1 MKRCGKRNLVFL
13 LLAIG
18 LIVSVVAMAEQTG
31 KYSARELQQFTVEK
45 FKTIYP
51 KSSLIGAGKLVVSP
65 VGPMNDIISY
75 RSGPELSEVLL
86 KAWNMEGENVRVE
99 TFVYQRPLGTVIILP
114 QKMETGKTYYLH
126 YLVGPIFNPED
137 GLLKPL
143 VLYHKNISY
152 LIPETKR
159 EELVIPKNP
168 GVKLEKIVAKLA
180 IPEDKI
186 YVHYDRIQIRELWDK
201 DTDYLYETVGNEYKD
216 AYAKFVNQQAG
227 RTVMA
232 PLGSGKSL
240 SFEQYYAD
248 NGMKRFL
255 EWLPTTMEGL
265 TKNGPMVTMTKPY
278 LELVDKAKS
287 IDELGK
293 LFLDIATAGIGKLF
307 QFTTIKELAE
317 SVMETIETTKDSV
330 EAIEQINKSWE
341 ILAGEHK
348 ENATAYS
355 DLVIGC
361 YNENDYDVISV
372 IWADDTPWLGEM
384 AIRND
389 KNNILI
395 SIPITVEKEIAEGEL
410 IGSYLAVE
418 YKKGMG
424 KAERQSQYFP
434 WEKGKVEKIGEEMAK
449 KWKEE
454 EKRIWQVTVKTEPEG
469 IEGFPKK
476 IEVEEGEE
484 IEIAAPSVTGMEF
497 ARWDI
502 DGTVSARENPLKR
515 EVRKNTVIIA
525 VYEKTEEKYPAAG
538 GMVLVKRGS
547 FQMGS
552 NEGDS
557 DEKPVHTV
565 TLTYDYWMGKYEVT
579 FDEYDAYTKA
589 VGKGQ
594 ASDYSSWAGY
604 NMGRGTRP
612 VINVSWNDAIAY
624 CNWLSEK
631 EGIAKAYD
639 SNGNLL
645 DRNGRTTTDITKVQ
659 GYRLPT
665 EAEWEYAARG
675 GTDSKGYKYAG
686 SNDLKEVGW
695 YWQNAGDKW
704 LPGTDSDWDYNKIKA
719 NKNKTHPVG
728 EKKGN
733 ELGLYDMSGNV
744 WEWCHDWWGG
754 YASTTQTNPT
764 GPGSGSTRVKRGG
777 SWYYYPLFCRVAL
790 RSSNTPTNSHYDLGF
805 RLSRTSF

>member
-159 EELVIPKNP
+159 EELVIPKTP
-168 GVKLEKIVAKLA
+168 DVKLEKIVAKLA

-216 AYAKFVNQQAG
+216 AYTQFVNQQVG
-227 RTVMA
+227 RTVMES
-232 PLGSGKSL
+232 LRSGKSL

-255 EWLPTTMEGL
+255 EWLPTTREGL

-278 LELVDKAKS
+278 LELVDKAKN

-484 IEIAAPSVTGMEF
+484 IEIAAPSVAGMEF

-502 DGTVSARENPLKR
+502 DGAVSARENPLKR

-538 GMVLVKRGS
+538 GMVLVKGGT
-547 FQMGS
+547 FQMGNTRNDS
-552 NEGDS
+552 EGDS

-579 FDEYDAYTKA
+579 FDEYDAYTNA
-589 VGKGQ
+589 TGKGQ
-594 ASDYSSWAGY
+594 TPDYNSDPRY
-604 NMGRGTRP
+604 NKGRGQRP
-612 VINVSWNDAIAY
+612 VYVTWWDAIAY

-645 DRNGRTTTDITKVQ
+645 DRNGNITTDIKQVK

-665 EAEWEYAARG
+665 EAEWEYAVRG
-675 GTDSKGYKYAG
+675 GTGSKGYKYAG
-686 SNDLKEVGW
+686 SNDLNEVGW
-695 YWQNAGDKW
+695 YWQNWGE
-704 LPGTDSDWDYNKIKA
+704 
-719 NKNKTHPVG
+719 KNLKTQPVG

-733 ELGLYDMSGNV
+733 ELGLYDMSGNA
-744 WEWCHDWWGG
+744 WEWCHDWYGG

-764 GPGSGSTRVKRGG
+764 GPSSGSSRVKRGG
-777 SWYYYPLFCRVAL
+777 SWDNNAQFCRVAGRL
-790 RSSNTPTNSHYDLGF
+790 SNTPTGSGNFLGF